1 MNIEDIKK
9 SLNSYTPFN
18 EQEKKDKSLIL
29 AALHDDKILYRSS
42 LNQHVTV
49 SAWVINKTYDKVLM
63 AYHNIY
69 NSWAWLGGHADGQAD
84 LKKVA
89 LKEAAEESGIKH
101 AEIAC
106 DDLFSVE
113 ILTVDGHIK
122 NGEYV
127 SSHLH

>member
-84 LKKVA
+84 
-89 LKEAAEESGIKH
+89 
-101 AEIAC
+101 
-106 DDLFSVE
+106 
-113 ILTVDGHIK
+113 
-122 NGEYV
+122 
-127 SSHLH
+127 